1 MAYKRQ
7 SFHTVYVCRQNN
19 VFINTGN
26 SMHFRRSERF
36 SKGKKVKTTT
46 AKSKLK
52 PDIVLKNFWR
62 DNARFADLFNGT
74 LFHGDQ
80 ILTPHMLL
88 ESDTDVS
95 SVLKFNSYAET
106 LRHIPDVVKK
116 SVYGIDYEGVFRYC
130 QEK

>member
-1 MAYKRQ
+1 M
-7 SFHTVYVCRQNN
+7 
-19 VFINTGN
+19 
-26 SMHFRRSERF
+26 
-36 SKGKKVKTTT
+36 KTTT

-62 DNARFADLFNGT
+62 DNARFADLFNGA

-80 ILTPHMLL
+80 ILAPHMLL

-95 SVLKFNSYAET
+95 SILKFNSYAET